1 MGVESGWIYKVY
13 EKITAITDLY
23 PIRYGI
29 SNGICGK
36 MEDEK
41 MDTMFYLFSSDM
53 QKLMEEFY
61 RYVPE
66 PPEKPRKP
74 DRFDSST
81 TVRREKRTFYDMWD
95 SKSIPEKVTMQLII
109 RVNQKYEQ
117 YLGYVES
124 VCAKEGYY
132 DLDSLLNQLRY
143 VYYER
148 KDRFKQYQRMMEMGG
163 PEEWTKLEEKKR
175 EEEEAAERARHDKK
189 MKEEAI
195 AREKIEKEK
204 ARRRAI
210 RQLIEDRRDLENKLE
225 QNKKKFFSG
234 EGDHRDLIE
243 EENKIKSA
251 LRDVERREED
261 MLKNDPE
268 GYEEVANNKNEKGNK
283 YVRQDKGRWGRGDLQ
298 VLLPQLQKLS
308 S

>member
-1 MGVESGWIYKVY
+1 MGVESDWIYNVY

-29 SNGICGK
+29 SDGIHGK
-36 MEDEK
+36 MEDIN
-41 MDTMFYLFSSDM
+41 MDKTFYLFNNDM
-53 QKLMEEFY
+53 YKLMTEFY

-66 PPEKPRKP
+66 PPEEARKP

-81 TVRREKRTFYDMWD
+81 TVRREKRKFYDTWD
-95 SKSIPEKVTMQLII
+95 SKYISEKVTMQLII
-109 RVNQKYEQ
+109 RVNQNYEQ
-117 YLGYVES
+117 YLGYVDG
-124 VCAKEGYY
+124 VCAKKGYY

-148 KDRFKQYQRMMEMGG
+148 KNRFKQYQRMMEMGG
-163 PEEWTKLEEKKR
+163 PEEWTKLEERKR

-195 AREKIEKEK
+195 ARDKNQKEE
-204 ARRRAI
+204 ARMTAI
-210 RQLIEDRRDLENKLE
+210 MNLIQDRRDLEEKLE
-225 QNKKKFFSG
+225 QNKKKFYSG
-234 EGDHRDLIE
+234 QGDHRDLLE

-261 MLKNDPE
+261 LLKYDPE
-268 GYEEVANNKNEKGNK
+268 GYFEFEKYKSKQGKRDRN
-283 YVRQDKGRWGRGDLQ
+283 GFGLQ
-298 VLLPQLQKLS
+298 VLLSQLQKMS
-308 S
+308 Y

>member
-1 MGVESGWIYKVY
+1 MGVESDWIYNVY

-29 SNGICGK
+29 SDGIHGK

-41 MDTMFYLFSSDM
+41 MDTTFYLFNTDM
-53 QKLMEEFY
+53 YKLMTEFY

-66 PPEKPRKP
+66 PPEEARKP

-81 TVRREKRTFYDMWD
+81 TVRREKRKFYDTWN
-95 SKSIPEKVTMQLII
+95 SKYIAEKVTMQLII

-117 YLGYVES
+117 YLAYVDG
-124 VCAKEGYY
+124 VCAKKGYY

-148 KDRFKQYQRMMEMGG
+148 KNRFKQYQQMMEMGG
-163 PEEWTKLEEKKR
+163 PEEWTKLEERKR

-195 AREKIEKEK
+195 ARDKNQKEE
-204 ARRRAI
+204 ARMTAI
-210 RQLIEDRRDLENKLE
+210 MNLIQDRRDLEEKLE
-225 QNKKKFFSG
+225 QNKKKFYSG
-234 EGDHRDLIE
+234 QGDHRDLLE

-261 MLKNDPE
+261 LLKYDPE
-268 GYEEVANNKNEKGNK
+268 GYFEFEKYKSKQGKRDRN
-283 YVRQDKGRWGRGDLQ
+283 GFGLQ
-298 VLLPQLQKLS
+298 VLLSQLQKMS
-308 S
+308 Y